1 MACASVCVAI
11 SVMQMARNGSTIT
24 VMQRRRAS
32 ARILAVQLAQ
42 VGEAIA
48 VMQAALF
55 YMAIFCVMHLMVKR
69 FTMLCVVHC
78 ALVARAFSGART
90 LYFGRVGDRHLWR
103 LIATKYLCFF
113 FRHDSPQQKSD
124 VSDSQAA
131 KLSATT

>member
-11 SVMQMARNGSTIT
+11 GVMQMARNGSTIT

-32 ARILAVQLAQ
+32 ARILAVQLTQ

-55 YMAIFCVMHLMVKR
+55 YMAIARIVHFMVQG
-69 FTMLCVVHC
+69 FTMLCVVYGT
-78 ALVARAFSGART
+78 LVARAFSGART
-90 LYFGRVGDRHLWR
+90 LYFGRVGNRHLWR

-131 KLSATT
+131 KLSAMT